1 MPPGLAPPEVIGREL
16 QDPGTRGI
24 TLRDGSKAPMLTGSV
39 DEFINAGIAFAG
51 TPDTVY
57 AQIKE
62 FYDHVG
68 GFGHLLMMGQGGHLS
83 HEDTVANLSL
93 FSKEVLP
100 RLQEI

>member
-1 MPPGLAPPEVIGREL
+1 MV
-16 QDPGTRGI
+16 
-24 TLRDGSKAPMLTGSV
+24 TLRDGSQTVMQTGSV
-39 DEFINAGIAFAG
+39 DEYIDAGIAFAG

-68 GFGHLLMMGQGGHLS
+68 GIGHLLMMGQGGHIS
-83 HEDTVANLSL
+83 HADTVDNLTL

-100 RLQEI
+100 RLAEL